1 MYARSKQ
8 KSNKAPKKVHEK
20 EGDSDRKSPSILLTF
35 FHFPWNNCPQ
45 DKSRTSM
52 GEGGGEIKIKKLDL
66 TLYGT
71 TVPALDYNIFQ
82 PTFFHLLICNQIQL
96 LAISS
101 FSDSISTVF
110 CLLFWNLNKHMYVTF
125 FHSFLTIHYIY
136 TFDLFILI
144 SCILDWFPIPIFKGY
159 WWTILL
165 SLFCYLASL
174 LNIHTINIYVSKISR
189 GYFFNNKIISL
200 IFLRIWNFANLK
212 LASSCY
218 TCLFP
223 QM

>member
-1 MYARSKQ
+1 M
-8 KSNKAPKKVHEK
+8 
-20 EGDSDRKSPSILLTF
+20 
-35 FHFPWNNCPQ
+35 
-45 DKSRTSM
+45 
-52 GEGGGEIKIKKLDL
+52 
-66 TLYGT
+66 
-71 TVPALDYNIFQ
+71 PALDYNFFQ

-110 CLLFWNLNKHMYVTF
+110 CLLFWSLNKRMYVTF
-125 FHSFLTIHYIY
+125 YHSFLTIHYVY

-174 LNIHTINIYVSKISR
+174 LNIHTINIYISKIST

-200 IFLRIWNFANLK
+200 IFLRIWNFANLNLLLVVIHVYFLRCK
-212 LASSCY
+212 FCSLS
-218 TCLFP
+218 LFHDAGMM
-223 QM
+223 QIYVHFTLILSM

>member
-1 MYARSKQ
+1 M
-8 KSNKAPKKVHEK
+8 
-20 EGDSDRKSPSILLTF
+20 
-35 FHFPWNNCPQ
+35 
-45 DKSRTSM
+45 
-52 GEGGGEIKIKKLDL
+52 
-66 TLYGT
+66 
-71 TVPALDYNIFQ
+71 PALDYNFFQ
-82 PTFFHLLICNQIQL
+82 PTFLHLLICNQIQL

-110 CLLFWNLNKHMYVTF
+110 CLLFWSLNKRMYVTF
-125 FHSFLTIHYIY
+125 YHSFLTIHYVY

-174 LNIHTINIYVSKISR
+174 LNIHTINIYISKIST